1 MAELGVEL
9 APDVWGRY
17 GYALEIGRALLAFG
31 FGELGLREVVGATVS
46 ANARV
51 ARLVAWYGADVEAER
66 AGAPWL
72 AAHGWHEVVWRV
84 TRAAWEARG
93 G

>member
-1 MAELGVEL
+1 M
-9 APDVWGRY
+9 
-17 GYALEIGRALLAFG
+17 
-31 FGELGLREVVGATVS
+31 S